1 MKKQLFYALGFAA
14 LLMSGCS
21 EDNYFDTQ
29 KDSPNSAMSKSNNEL
44 SAAGIP
50 GISYVKVQE
59 SLRKEI
65 QKFSP
70 DGITLSS
77 VPSAMAATL
86 QSIKATDIKRL
97 FAPDP
102 RFEKRMHREG
112 LDRWFIIRFDEEQDL
127 EQTLSTLS
135 ANPQFEIVEKVY
147 PQAIPT
153 TKAIF
158 STFSPAVTRS
168 DSDMPFN
175 DPQLSAQWHY
185 QNFGTTPRSVVGADA
200 NIFEAWKQTTGTPNV
215 IVSIVDGGIDVTH
228 EDLKD
233 NLWIN
238 TGEIPDNGIDDD
250 GNGYIDD
257 VYGFNF
263 VSNIGKITLDD
274 AGHGTHVAGTVAA
287 RNNNGIGVG
296 GVAGGNGD
304 PNSGARVMSCQ
315 IFEDEGGGGNTS
327 AIVYGANNGAVISQ
341 NSWGYRYPGP
351 SAIPTSIREAID
363 YFIKYAGC
371 DNDGKQ
377 LPDSPMKGGVVIF
390 AAGNDDVDELSFPGA
405 YPPVVAVSGMA
416 PNWQKAWYTNRGDW
430 VDIMAPGGDEYFPNG
445 MVYSTVP
452 ATIYNGQKYGFM
464 QGTSMACPHVSGIA
478 ALIASKFGG
487 QGFTNEDLKTRLL
500 GALRPE
506 NIDAHNPAYAG
517 RLGLGYIDAARA
529 LDENGNKKPGNVT
542 DLTAEA
548 EYTAL
553 TLSWSAVMDEDD
565 GTATKFL
572 LYFSDKALTASNY
585 KSLTPYTINAMG
597 YNVGDK
603 VSYPIK
609 NLKEN
614 TTYYAAVIA
623 VDRWGLESDF
633 ASSEFKTLKNDP
645 PVITGIPQSAIR
657 VSGSEVQR
665 FSVQI
670 SDPNGHTVTYT
681 LAGQN
686 RGVSAARTGD
696 DLNFTIRAVAPVGTH
711 NIELIVTDQLGAS
724 TTAQIPF
731 EVYVYEP
738 PYLASSIQNMLIGKN
753 EAAVTIDLSQHFT
766 YQPSDK
772 IAITAESSNS
782 SVATASTTESTL
794 SIKGIKPGTANITV
808 SVSDGSETA
817 QARFQ
822 VTIVESSGD
831 LVYQVYPIP
840 ATTVLN
846 VLVNPEAKKAN
857 FTIRSLF
864 GEKVFEKSYGVSSTS
879 PVKLNIKQL
888 SAGTYTLMV
897 ESSKGTYKKT
907 FVKQ

>member
-1 MKKQLFYALGFAA
+1 MKKHLFYALGCAA
-14 LLMSGCS
+14 LLLGGCS
-21 EDNYFDTQ
+21 QDNYLDIET
-29 KDSPNSAMSKSNNEL
+29 KSTDSAISKSNNEL
-44 SAAGIP
+44 STAGIP

-77 VPSAMAATL
+77 VPSAMATTL
-86 QSIKATDIKRL
+86 QSIKATHIKPL
-97 FAPDP
+97 FTPDP

-127 EQTLSTLS
+127 EQTLSTLA

-153 TKAIF
+153 TKATF

-185 QNFGTTPRSVVGADA
+185 KNFGTTPRSVAGADA
-200 NIFEAWKQTTGTPNV
+200 NVFEAWEQTTGTPNV
-215 IVSIVDGGIDVTH
+215 IVSIVDGGIDCTH

-250 GNGYIDD
+250 GNGYVDD

-263 VSNIGKITLDD
+263 VSNIGQITLDD

-287 RNNNGIGVG
+287 RNNNGIGVC

-315 IFEDEGGGGNTS
+315 IFEGEGGGGNAN

-351 SAIPTSIREAID
+351 ATIPTSIKNAID

-371 DNDGKQ
+371 DDEGKQ

-390 AAGNDDVDELSFPGA
+390 AAGNDDVDEPCFPGA

-430 VDIMAPGGDEYFPNG
+430 VDIMAPGGDEYFANG

-452 ATIYNGQKYGFM
+452 AAIYNGQKYGFM

-478 ALIASKFGG
+478 ALVASKFGG
-487 QGFTNEDLKTRLL
+487 PGFTNEDLKAHLL

-506 NIDAHNPAYAG
+506 NIDERNPSYAG
-517 RLGLGYIDAARA
+517 RLGIGYIDAART
-529 LDENGNKKPGNVT
+529 LDVNENKKPGNVT
-542 DLTAEA
+542 DLTAESKF
-548 EYTAL
+548 TSM
-553 TLSWSAVMDEDD
+553 TLSWSAVADEDD
-565 GTATKFL
+565 GTATQFL
-572 LYFSDKALTASNY
+572 LYFSDKAMTASNY
-585 KSLTPYTINAMG
+585 KSLTPYPINAKG

-603 VSYPIK
+603 MSYEVK
-609 NLKEN
+609 NLIEN

-633 ASSEFKTLKNDP
+633 AATELKTLKNDP
-645 PVITGIPQSAIR
+645 PVISGLPESIVR
-657 VSGSEVQR
+657 VSGSDPQK

-670 SDPNGHTVTYT
+670 SDPNGHEVKYA
-681 LAGQN
+681 LGGEN
-686 RGVSAARTGD
+686 RGVSVVRAGD
-696 DLNFTIRAVAPVGTH
+696 NLNFDLRAVAPVGKHAIRLT
-711 NIELIVTDQLGAS
+711 VTDELGAS
-724 TTAQIPF
+724 TSAEIPF

-738 PYLASSIQNMLIGKN
+738 PYLSSSIQNMLIGKD
-753 EAAVTIDLSQHFT
+753 EAAVTIDLTQHFT
-766 YQPSDK
+766 YQPSNK
-772 IAITAESSNS
+772 IVITTETSSAAVTVSATESAIT
-782 SVATASTTESTL
+782 V
-794 SIKGIKPGTANITV
+794 KGVKPGTATV
-808 SVSDGSETA
+808 TVNVSDGSETA
-817 QARFQ
+817 TARFQ
-822 VTIVESSGD
+822 VTVVESSGD

-840 ATTVLN
+840 ATTELN
-846 VLVNPEAKKAN
+846 VLMNPDAKKAN
-857 FTIRSLF
+857 FIIRSLF
-864 GEKVFEKSYGVSSTS
+864 GEKVFEKSYGVSSTK

-888 SAGTYTLMV
+888 SAGTYTLVV
-897 ESSKGTYKKT
+897 ESNKGTYKKT